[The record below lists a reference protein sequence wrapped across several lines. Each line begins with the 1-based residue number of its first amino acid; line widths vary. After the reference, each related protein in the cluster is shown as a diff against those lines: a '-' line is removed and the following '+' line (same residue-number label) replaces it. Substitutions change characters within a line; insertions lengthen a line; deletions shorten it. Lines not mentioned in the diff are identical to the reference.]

1 MKMGRDNESPH
12 MDFRQQFL
20 WVWQQ
25 STGYRSRIM
34 LAVIYGLLSVFLG
47 LTVVWLTRYIIDYTS
62 SLSDSY
68 EDTPADTAPLLLFC
82 AILAG
87 AFLARLLFSTLSA
100 RLATYSEISLRN
112 RLRVTLFPTLP
123 IRII

>member
-68 EDTPADTAPLLLFC
+68 EDTPADTAPSS
-82 AILAG
+82 
-87 AFLARLLFSTLSA
+87 FSVPYLQERS
-100 RLATYSEISLRN
+100 
-112 RLRVTLFPTLP
+112 
-123 IRII
+123 